1 MKRKKLAILI
11 YSLAPGGAE
20 RVVSVLLPELVRH
33 YRVTLVLMN
42 ETRFYPVPEEVEI
55 HWLERSDP
63 AEAGWKKF
71 LKLPL
76 LAWRYRN
83 FCRRN
88 GIGLSLSFMTRPNYI
103 NIMAKSLGNGATTLV
118 SERALPSLQYGYPG
132 IASWLNRWL
141 IRRLY
146 PRADCLL
153 PNSFG
158 NREDLIRNFGIPA
171 DKCRVLYNPF
181 DLETIREEAE
191 EPPKGWREEGFV
203 FLTVGRLDRG
213 KNHRLLI
220 EALAGIGQSG
230 VRLVIIG
237 EGPLEE
243 ELRRRA
249 RELGVADRVE
259 LVGRQS
265 NPFAWM
271 RRADCFV
278 FASNH
283 EGFPNVLVEALA
295 CGTPVIST
303 DCLSGPRE
311 ILEGCTSYAAR
322 EGGIRITNCGL
333 LVPVG
338 EVEAMCRAM
347 EKVYND
353 ADLCRE
359 LAGKSGQC
367 AERFEKRGIVRELTG
382 ILEKCQDTNG

>member
-1 MKRKKLAILI
+1 MKKRLAILI

-20 RVVSVLLPELVRH
+20 RVVSVLLPELVRD

-55 HWLERSDP
+55 HWLEHSDP
-63 AEAGWKKF
+63 AEVGWKKF

-83 FCRRN
+83 FCRQN

-103 NIMAKSLGNGATTLV
+103 NVLAKSMGSGAKTLI
-118 SERALPSLQYGYPG
+118 SERAMPSLQYGYPG
-132 IASWLNRWL
+132 IASRLNRWL

-181 DLETIREEAE
+181 DLEKIRQKAE
-191 EPPKGWREEGFV
+191 KPPKGWKEGGFV

-213 KNHRLLI
+213 KNQKLLI
-220 EALAGIGQSG
+220 EALAGMGHG
-230 VRLVIIG
+230 GARLVIIG
-237 EGPLEE
+237 EGPLEG

-249 RELGVADRVE
+249 RELGVEERVE

-311 ILEGCTSYAAR
+311 ILEGRTSYTDRA
-322 EGGIRITNCGL
+322 EGIRITECGL

-338 EVEAMCRAM
+338 AVEAMSRAM

-359 LAGKSGQC
+359 LAGKSLRC
-367 AERFEKRGIVRELTG
+367 VERFEKRGIVRELTG
-382 ILEKCQDTNG
+382 ILEKCQDTNV